1 LKSGKSLLAKLVNED
16 DSKFYISQNPF
27 TPDVIMELPKGD
39 VQSHRLSRISLMP
52 AGLINQ
58 LNGEELKDLVA
69 YLMSGGTET
78 HEVYK

>member
-1 LKSGKSLLAKLVNED
+1 
-16 DSKFYISQNPF
+16 
-27 TPDVIMELPKGD
+27 
-39 VQSHRLSRISLMP
+39 MP